1 MPQERDPA
9 VDEQNEAAKQSDE
22 EYAEERFAELARF
35 LFARIDPLLLNRPED
50 PDTDRAVQAL
60 NDAVRALLG
69 QARAYREWGNEPALA
84 GTWDTLTTIAQQWQ
98 HHPDFLTDWEW
109 E

>member
-1 MPQERDPA
+1 MRPLRNDIRTLAKERPTPSA
-9 VDEQNEAAKQSDE
+9 AACSAAK
-22 EYAEERFAELARF
+22 LARF
-35 LFARIDPLLLNRPED
+35 LFARTDPLLLNRPET

-69 QARAYREWGNEPALA
+69 QARAHRAWGNEPALA
-84 GTWDTLTTIAQQWQ
+84 GTWETLTTIAPQWQ